1 MTFGTYCDIQ
11 STLKF
16 LCNGKIDIDGDSYKI
31 NPHSWGLTVLFHN
44 FLDKLN
50 FEEIADY
57 KDEIREVVNLRIQ
70 DKLDEVDDKISNL
83 PTTPGDFIR
92 NIFDSKINSEIE
104 NEITNAINKEKTFIQ
119 EMSPK
124 YWGDKINNKV
134 FIMHGSND
142 SMVPFTESL
151 ELSFR
156 CIENSSKFISYM
168 R

>member
-1 MTFGTYCDIQ
+1 MTFGTYLDIQ

-16 LCNGKIDIDGDSYKI
+16 LCNGKLILMVISYKI

-83 PTTPGDFIR
+83 PTTPMEDFIEQ
-92 NIFDSKINSEIE
+92 IFLTLKLIL
-104 NEITNAINKEKTFIQ
+104 KLKTRLLMQ
-119 EMSPK
+119 
-124 YWGDKINNKV
+124 
-134 FIMHGSND
+134 
-142 SMVPFTESL
+142 
-151 ELSFR
+151 
-156 CIENSSKFISYM
+156 
-168 R
+168 